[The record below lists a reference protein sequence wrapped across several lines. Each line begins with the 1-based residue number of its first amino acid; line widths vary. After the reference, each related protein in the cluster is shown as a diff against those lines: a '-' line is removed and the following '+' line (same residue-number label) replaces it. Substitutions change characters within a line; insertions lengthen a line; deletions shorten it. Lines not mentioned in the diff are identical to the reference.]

1 MNIREIKENIINN
14 GLDLSGYGTN
24 NHLELLTNYIE
35 GRLETKKNLLVFQGV
50 DNPQLET
57 YRNKL
62 FKIINP
68 TLARYDH
75 QIIFCTEHQEIEI
88 LNIDDVFTLTNHGL
102 ICRSAYES
110 DYLTCDVCEEVNPS
124 SDCRSCDS
132 RDYTY
137 CETCF
142 DARVRYCNDCDTNY
156 DENDGCQCEEEPNN
170 LLHHRT
176 KNKLYSHG
184 KENAILFYGNETELQ
199 AYRDQSR
206 YDIVEKFNECFNYDG
221 FENIL
226 CKHDGSLDTDKGF
239 EMSSTNCSFE
249 YHKETFWNDFFEL
262 NPAQYCKGYNG
273 YQCGIHW
280 HFNRNVFTENQLRR
294 LNCFY
299 NHPKNKNLI
308 VDIAGRE
315 GYQYCKFVPSITF
328 DDPIRTI
335 GDDFKYRVIN
345 FSNEHTIE
353 IRIFR
358 SNLKKISFFRY
369 LEFVHSVNEW
379 IRSSDQD
386 NAENITWEYYFDWLL
401 KNISRKFEN
410 LFFFLDDRKH
420 FDHLEN
426 IEEWNYVYTNFKT
439 LITDFRNNNQEQIE
453 LESEEI

>member
-1 MNIREIKENIINN
+1 MSKFDSWVLDQQEKEQEQLAERLKKKEN
-14 GLDLSGYGTN
+14 LKTFKVT
-24 NHLELLTNYIE
+24 ERYIKQDTWIVNAVNE
-35 GRLETKKNLLVFQGV
+35 QEAIDIF
-50 DNPQLET
+50 NPVLNT
-57 YRNKL
+57 YRAYLSNNKI
-62 FKIINP
+62 K
-68 TLARYDH
+68 
-75 QIIFCTEHQEIEI
+75 QIGQ
-88 LNIDDVFTLTNHGL
+88 
-102 ICRSAYES
+102 
-110 DYLTCDVCEEVNPS
+110 
-124 SDCRSCDS
+124 
-132 RDYTY
+132 
-137 CETCF
+137 
-142 DARVRYCNDCDTNY
+142 
-156 DENDGCQCEEEPNN
+156 
-170 LLHHRT
+170 HHRT

-262 NPAQYCKGYNG
+262 NPAQYCKGYDG

-410 LFFFLDDRKH
+410 LFFFLDDREH

-426 IEEWNYVYTNFKT
+426 IEEWKYVYTNFKT

>member
-1 MNIREIKENIINN
+1 MNIREIKN
-14 GLDLSGYGTN
+14 
-24 NHLELLTNYIE
+24 
-35 GRLETKKNLLVFQGV
+35 
-50 DNPQLET
+50 
-57 YRNKL
+57 
-62 FKIINP
+62 
-68 TLARYDH
+68 
-75 QIIFCTEHQEIEI
+75 EI
-88 LNIDDVFTLTNHGL
+88 LNENFTSRSELNEKILSFIVDRVLSFGIKNEGSDQLAYISRRYEHRLIELLNPSLRQITNQKIFRCHYHNELEIFDIDSDIIELTSGEL
-102 ICRSAYES
+102 ICRDAFENHYF
-110 DYLTCDVCEEVNPS
+110 TCDCCEEVEHQDHLN
-124 SDCRSCDS
+124 RCDS
-132 RDYTY
+132 RDYEY
-137 CETCF
+137 CETCY
-142 DARVRYCNDCDTNY
+142 DERVRYCDDCDSSY
-156 DENDGCQCEEEPNN
+156 DENDNCNCDEEPNN
-170 LLHHRT
+170 LLHYRT

-184 KENAILFYGNETELQ
+184 KENAILFYGNEIEMQ
-199 AYRDQSR
+199 VYRDQSR
-206 YDIVEKFNECFNYDG
+206 YDIVEKFNECFNQEG
-221 FENIL
+221 FENII

-262 NPAQYCKGYNG
+262 NPAQYCKAYNG

-280 HFNRNVFTENQLRR
+280 HFNRNVFTENQLKR

-328 DDPIRTI
+328 DDPIRTST
-335 GDDFKYRVIN
+335 DDFKYRVIN
-345 FSNEHTIE
+345 FNNEDTIE
-353 IRIFR
+353 VRIFR

-401 KNISRKFEN
+401 KNISIKFEN

-426 IEEWNYVYTNFKT
+426 IEEWKYVYTNFKT
-439 LITDFRNNNQEQIE
+439 LITDFRNNNQEEIE

>member
-1 MNIREIKENIINN
+1 MNIREIKN
-14 GLDLSGYGTN
+14 
-24 NHLELLTNYIE
+24 
-35 GRLETKKNLLVFQGV
+35 
-50 DNPQLET
+50 
-57 YRNKL
+57 
-62 FKIINP
+62 
-68 TLARYDH
+68 
-75 QIIFCTEHQEIEI
+75 EI
-88 LNIDDVFTLTNHGL
+88 LNENFTSQSELNEKILSYINDRVLSFGIKNEGSDQLTYISRRYENRLIELLNPSLQQITNQKIFRCHHHQELEIESSDSVIELIGGDL
-102 ICRSAYES
+102 ICRDAYDNHYFEC
-110 DYLTCDVCEEVNPS
+110 DTCGEIDHTDHRNH
-124 SDCRSCDS
+124 CDS
-132 RDYTY
+132 RDHQY
-137 CETCF
+137 CETCY
-142 DARVRYCNDCDTNY
+142 DERVRYCDDCDTSY
-156 DENDGCQCEEEPNN
+156 DENDNCECDHEERNN
-170 LLHHRT
+170 LLHYRT

-184 KENAILFYGNETELQ
+184 KENAILFYGNEIEMQ
-199 AYRDQSR
+199 VYRDQSR

-221 FENIL
+221 FENIV
-226 CKHDGSLDTDKGF
+226 CKHDGSLDSEKGF

-262 NPAQYCKGYNG
+262 NPAQYCKAYNG
-273 YQCGIHW
+273 FQCGIHW

-315 GYQYCKFVPSITF
+315 GYQYCRFVPSITF
-328 DDPIRTI
+328 DDPIRTS
-335 GDDFKYRVIN
+335 GDEFKYRVIN
-345 FSNEHTIE
+345 FNNEHTIE
-353 IRIFR
+353 VRIFR

-426 IEEWNYVYTNFKT
+426 IEEWNFVYTNFKT
-439 LITDFRNNNQEQIE
+439 LITDFRNNNQEEIE

>member
-1 MNIREIKENIINN
+1 MNIREIKN
-14 GLDLSGYGTN
+14 
-24 NHLELLTNYIE
+24 
-35 GRLETKKNLLVFQGV
+35 
-50 DNPQLET
+50 
-57 YRNKL
+57 
-62 FKIINP
+62 
-68 TLARYDH
+68 
-75 QIIFCTEHQEIEI
+75 EI
-88 LNIDDVFTLTNHGL
+88 LNENISNSELNEKILSYINDRVLSFSIKHQSEDSAYLSEIKNTYKWCLIKLLNPKLRLFTNQKIFHCHYHSQLEIERSEDIIELNNSDY
-102 ICRSAYES
+102 ICRYAFENY
-110 DYLTCDVCEEVNPS
+110 YFTCDVCEEVEHQDYRN
-124 SDCRSCDS
+124 RCDS
-132 RDYTY
+132 RDYVY
-137 CETCF
+137 CETCY
-142 DARVRYCNDCDTNY
+142 DEVVRYCDDCDSSY
-156 DENDGCQCEEEPNN
+156 DENDDCQCDEEQDN
-170 LLHHRT
+170 LLHYRT

-184 KENAILFYGNETELQ
+184 SENAILFYGNEIEMQ
-199 AYRDQSR
+199 VYRDQSR
-206 YDIVEKFNECFNYDG
+206 YDIVEKFNDCFNYDG

-226 CKHDGSLDTDKGF
+226 CKRDGSLDADKGF

-262 NPAQYCKGYNG
+262 NPAQYCKAYNG

-280 HFNRNVFTENQLRR
+280 HFNRNVFTEHQLKR

-315 GYQYCKFVPSITF
+315 GYGYCKFVPSITF
-328 DDPIRTI
+328 DDPIRTS
-335 GDDFKYRVIN
+335 GEDFKYRVIN
-345 FSNEHTIE
+345 FNNEHTIE

-410 LFFFLDDRKH
+410 LFFFIDDRKH
-420 FDHLEN
+420 FDHLQH
-426 IEEWNYVYTNFKT
+426 IEVWNDVYTNYKT

>member
-1 MNIREIKENIINN
+1 MNIREIKN
-14 GLDLSGYGTN
+14 
-24 NHLELLTNYIE
+24 
-35 GRLETKKNLLVFQGV
+35 
-50 DNPQLET
+50 
-57 YRNKL
+57 
-62 FKIINP
+62 
-68 TLARYDH
+68 
-75 QIIFCTEHQEIEI
+75 EI
-88 LNIDDVFTLTNHGL
+88 LNENFISQSELNEKILSYINDRVLSFGIKNEGSAELFLISRKYEQRLIELLNPSLQQITNQKIFRCHYHQELEIFDIDSDIIELNGGDL
-102 ICRSAYES
+102 ICRYAFENNYF
-110 DYLTCDVCEEVNPS
+110 TCDVCEEIEHQDHRN
-124 SDCRSCDS
+124 RCDS
-132 RDYTY
+132 RDHEY
-137 CETCF
+137 CETCY
-142 DARVRYCNDCDTNY
+142 DERVRYCDDCDTSY
-156 DENDGCQCEEEPNN
+156 DENDDCECHEERNN
-170 LLHHRT
+170 LLPYNQR
-176 KNKLYSHG
+176 NKLYSHG
-184 KENAILFYGNETELQ
+184 SENAILFYGNEIEMQ
-199 AYRDQSR
+199 VYRDQSR
-206 YDIVEKFNECFNYDG
+206 YDIVEKFNDCFNYDG

-226 CKHDGSLDTDKGF
+226 CKRDGSLDAEKGF

-262 NPAQYCKGYNG
+262 NPAQYCKAYNG
-273 YQCGIHW
+273 HNCGIHW
-280 HFNRNVFTENQLRR
+280 HFNRNVFTEHQLKR

-315 GYQYCKFVPSITF
+315 GYGYCQFVPSITF
-328 DDPIRTI
+328 DDPIRTR

-345 FSNEHTIE
+345 FNNEHTIE
-353 IRIFR
+353 VRIFR

-439 LITDFRNNNQEQIE
+439 LITDFRNNNQEEIE

>member
-1 MNIREIKENIINN
+1 MNIREIKN
-14 GLDLSGYGTN
+14 
-24 NHLELLTNYIE
+24 
-35 GRLETKKNLLVFQGV
+35 
-50 DNPQLET
+50 
-57 YRNKL
+57 
-62 FKIINP
+62 
-68 TLARYDH
+68 
-75 QIIFCTEHQEIEI
+75 EI
-88 LNIDDVFTLTNHGL
+88 LNENFISQSELNEKILSYINDRVLSFTIKHQDNERLSILKTNYQNCLIELLNPSLQQITNQKIFKCHYHSELEIESNDNIIELIDGDY
-102 ICRSAYES
+102 ICRDAYDEE
-110 DYLTCDVCEEVNPS
+110 YFECDICNGI
-124 SDCRSCDS
+124 DHTNRRNHCDS
-132 RDYTY
+132 RDDQY
-137 CETCF
+137 CEVCYE
-142 DARVRYCNDCDTNY
+142 DRVRYCDDCDTNY
-156 DENDGCQCEEEPNN
+156 DENDYCECNNEEERNN
-170 LLHHRT
+170 LLNYRA

-184 KENAILFYGNETELQ
+184 KENSILFYGNETELQ

-262 NPAQYCKGYNG
+262 NPAQYCKAYNG

-328 DDPIRTI
+328 DDPIRTS
-335 GDDFKYRVIN
+335 GDEFKYRVIN
-345 FSNEHTIE
+345 FNNEHTIE
-353 IRIFR
+353 VRIFR

-379 IRSSDQD
+379 IRASDQD
-386 NAENITWEYYFDWLL
+386 NSENITWEYYFDWLL

-439 LITDFRNNNQEQIE
+439 LITDFRNNNQEEIE
-453 LESEEI
+453 LESEDI

>member
-1 MNIREIKENIINN
+1 MNIREIQIDLHRDGNLHSTELVEYVNQRLDRRNTPSYRKSLFNIINRF
-14 GLDLSGYGTN
+14 LIASSE
-24 NHLELLTNYIE
+24 HCEK
-35 GRLETKKNLLVFQGV
+35 R
-50 DNPQLET
+50 
-57 YRNKL
+57 
-62 FKIINP
+62 
-68 TLARYDH
+68 
-75 QIIFCTEHQEIEI
+75 IFHCHYHNEVEIE
-88 LNIDDVFTLTNHGL
+88 NNDDIIEFSNFH
-102 ICRSAYES
+102 ICRYAFENY
-110 DYLTCDVCEEVNPS
+110 YFTCDVCEEVEHQDYRN
-124 SDCRSCDS
+124 RCDS
-132 RDYTY
+132 RDYEY
-137 CETCF
+137 CETCY
-142 DARVRYCNDCDTNY
+142 DERVRYCDDCDSSH
-156 DENDGCQCEEEPNN
+156 DENDDCQCDERQNN
-170 LLHHRT
+170 LLSYNTR
-176 KNKLYSHG
+176 NKLYSHG
-184 KENAILFYGNETELQ
+184 SENAILFYGNEIEMQ
-199 AYRDQSR
+199 VYRDQSR
-206 YDIVEKFNECFNYDG
+206 YDIVEKFNDCFNYDG

-226 CKHDGSLDTDKGF
+226 CKRDGSLDADKGF

-262 NPAQYCKGYNG
+262 NPAQYCKGYDG

-345 FSNEHTIE
+345 FNNEHTIE

-410 LFFFLDDRKH
+410 LFFFLDDREH

-426 IEEWNYVYTNFKT
+426 IEEWKYVYTNFKT

>member
-1 MNIREIKENIINN
+1 MNIREIKN
-14 GLDLSGYGTN
+14 
-24 NHLELLTNYIE
+24 
-35 GRLETKKNLLVFQGV
+35 
-50 DNPQLET
+50 
-57 YRNKL
+57 
-62 FKIINP
+62 
-68 TLARYDH
+68 
-75 QIIFCTEHQEIEI
+75 EI
-88 LNIDDVFTLTNHGL
+88 LNENFISQSELNEKILSYINDRVLSFGIKNEGSAELFLISRKYEQRLISLLNPSLKQITNQTIFRCHHHEELEIESSDNIIELLGGDL
-102 ICRSAYES
+102 ICRDAFDDHYFEC
-110 DYLTCDVCEEVNPS
+110 DTCGEIDHIDHRNH
-124 SDCRSCDS
+124 CDS
-132 RDYTY
+132 RDHEY
-137 CETCF
+137 CETCY
-142 DARVRYCNDCDTNY
+142 DERVRYCDDCDTSY
-156 DENDGCQCEEEPNN
+156 DENDNCECDSEERNN
-170 LLHHRT
+170 LLHYRT

-184 KENAILFYGNETELQ
+184 SENAILFYGNEIEMQ
-199 AYRDQSR
+199 VYRDQSR
-206 YDIVEKFNECFNYDG
+206 YEVVEIFNHSFNNDG
-221 FENIL
+221 FENIV

-262 NPAQYCKGYNG
+262 NPAQYCKAYNG

-308 VDIAGRE
+308 VDISGRE
-315 GYQYCKFVPSITF
+315 QYQYCRFVPSITF
-328 DDPIRTI
+328 DDPIRTS
-335 GDDFKYRVIN
+335 GDEFKYRVIN
-345 FSNEHTIE
+345 FNNEHTIE

-439 LITDFRNNNQEQIE
+439 LITDFRNNNQEEIE

>member
-1 MNIREIKENIINN
+1 MNIREIKN
-14 GLDLSGYGTN
+14 
-24 NHLELLTNYIE
+24 
-35 GRLETKKNLLVFQGV
+35 
-50 DNPQLET
+50 
-57 YRNKL
+57 
-62 FKIINP
+62 
-68 TLARYDH
+68 
-75 QIIFCTEHQEIEI
+75 EI
-88 LNIDDVFTLTNHGL
+88 LNENFISQSELNEKILSYINDRVLSFGIKNEGSAELFLISRKYEQRLIELLNPSLQQITSQKIFHCHYHNELEIESYDNIIELNGGDL
-102 ICRSAYES
+102 ICRDAFEDNYF
-110 DYLTCDVCEEVNPS
+110 TCDVCEEIEHQDHIN
-124 SDCRSCDS
+124 RCDS
-132 RDYTY
+132 RDYEY
-137 CETCF
+137 CGPCYDE
-142 DARVRYCNDCDTNY
+142 RVRYCDDCDTNY
-156 DENDGCQCEEEPNN
+156 DENDGCECDREERNN
-170 LLHHRT
+170 LLHYRT

-184 KENAILFYGNETELQ
+184 KENAILFYGNEIEMQ
-199 AYRDQSR
+199 VYRDQSR
-206 YDIVEKFNECFNYDG
+206 YDIVEKFNDCFNHDG
-221 FENIL
+221 FENII

-262 NPAQYCKGYNG
+262 NPAQYCKAYNG
-273 YQCGIHW
+273 HNCGIHW

-315 GYQYCKFVPSITF
+315 GYGYCKFVPSITF
-328 DDPIRTI
+328 DDPIRTST
-335 GDDFKYRVIN
+335 DEYKYRVIN
-345 FSNEHTIE
+345 FNNEHTIE